1 MTARNA
7 RTIRK
12 AFLVVGS
19 AVQSEKVKEK
29 CFLDPY
35 PTCRKLSGQS
45 NVTGSLV
52 KVTVRI

>member
-1 MTARNA
+1 MLG
-7 RTIRK
+7 TIRK

-29 CFLDPY
+29 YFLDSY
-35 PTCRKLSGQS
+35 PTCLKLSGQS
-45 NVTGSLV
+45 DVTGSLV